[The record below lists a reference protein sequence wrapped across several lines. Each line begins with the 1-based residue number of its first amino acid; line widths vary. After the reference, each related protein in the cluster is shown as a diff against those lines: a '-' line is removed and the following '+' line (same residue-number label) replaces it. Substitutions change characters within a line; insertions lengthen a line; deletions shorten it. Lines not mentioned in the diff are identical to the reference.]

1 MMAQCAPSPVRFA
14 ALAATVGYTSG
25 LSPAV
30 SKMLEKI
37 IEKNPGA
44 ADKVVR
50 LTEQLKVDFAR
61 YCEAF
66 REGVRARHHSQH
78 PTYACAAAAPAT
90 VAAGAAG
97 AAMYT
102 LLPPVEGEKELF
114 SLSVPF
120 KTSQAHNKIKN
131 IQNRARSP
139 QARPSNA
146 KGAAPLLKRLAGYKD
161 AH

>member
-1 MMAQCAPSPVRFA
+1 
-14 ALAATVGYTSG
+14 LA
-25 LSPAV
+25 PAV
-30 SKMLEKI
+30 SKMLETI

-97 AAMYT
+97 AGAAMYT

-114 SLSVPF
+114 SLSLSLS
-120 KTSQAHNKIKN
+120 KQAKHTTK
-131 IQNRARSP
+131 
-139 QARPSNA
+139 
-146 KGAAPLLKRLAGYKD
+146 
-161 AH
+161 